1 MYNLLLSAVFLFLF
15 SSSLVAQIQGQV
27 IDEHGQPLQDVS
39 VYLQNTSIG
48 TITNSSGD
56 YILKIDKPEKGTL
69 VFKFLG
75 YQTVEIDLSKSSE
88 TINVQLEI
96 ETVALSEV
104 VLDANYNPANRI
116 IKAVQ
121 ERRKK
126 LLDESKRYTADFYS
140 KGLIR
145 MDSVPKKLFGQDI
158 GDFEGA
164 IDSTRS
170 GVLYLSETRSKI
182 FSNRNDFKEIITASK
197 VSGNDNGFS
206 FNSAEEAYFNLYEQ
220 TISVGALLA
229 SPLGTNAFSFYD
241 YKLVGT
247 FTAAGK
253 LINQIQVIPKR
264 TSDPTVS
271 GYLYIVENDWAL
283 YGVDITANSGQTNS
297 NILDQIT
304 IRQTYNYQ
312 EQSQQWVKATQLIM
326 AEFGI
331 FGFNGTAR
339 FSYVFSNYNLNPR
352 FSSGT
357 FGALVQE
364 FLPESNRKDSIF
376 WETQRP
382 VALTQEEIRDYA
394 RKDSIARVR
403 KNPVYLDSIDRINNR
418 LKFSDINGK
427 TIENRSKKVDGLSA
441 VHYQN
446 LVLTPYKV
454 VIPL

>member
-48 TITNSSGD
+48 TITNRSGD

-75 YQTVEIDLSKSSE
+75 YQTVNIDLSKSSE

-121 ERRKK
+121 ERRKI
-126 LLDESKRYTADFYS
+126 LLEESNRYTADFYS

-145 MDSVPKKLFGQDI
+145 MDSVSKKLFGQDV
-158 GDFEGA
+158 GDFDGA

-170 GVLYLSETRSKI
+170 GILYLSETRSKI

-220 TISVGALLA
+220 TISV
-229 SPLGTNAFSFYD
+229 
-241 YKLVGT
+241 
-247 FTAAGK
+247 
-253 LINQIQVIPKR
+253 
-264 TSDPTVS
+264 
-271 GYLYIVENDWAL
+271 
-283 YGVDITANSGQTNS
+283 
-297 NILDQIT
+297 
-304 IRQTYNYQ
+304 
-312 EQSQQWVKATQLIM
+312 
-326 AEFGI
+326 
-331 FGFNGTAR
+331 
-339 FSYVFSNYNLNPR
+339 
-352 FSSGT
+352 
-357 FGALVQE
+357 
-364 FLPESNRKDSIF
+364 
-376 WETQRP
+376 
-382 VALTQEEIRDYA
+382 
-394 RKDSIARVR
+394 
-403 KNPVYLDSIDRINNR
+403 
-418 LKFSDINGK
+418 
-427 TIENRSKKVDGLSA
+427 
-441 VHYQN
+441 
-446 LVLTPYKV
+446 
-454 VIPL
+454 